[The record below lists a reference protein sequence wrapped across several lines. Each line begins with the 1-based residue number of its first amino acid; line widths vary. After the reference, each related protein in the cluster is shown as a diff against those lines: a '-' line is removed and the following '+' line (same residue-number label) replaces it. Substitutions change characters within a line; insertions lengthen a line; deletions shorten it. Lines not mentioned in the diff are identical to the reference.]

1 MEYGLYFHIPF
12 CLKKCNYCDFLSFN
26 SFDVYEDE
34 KERYFVALKEEWYI
48 KSELI
53 KAKDRI
59 DSIYIG
65 GGTPSFVDSIHI
77 ENIMEMVKKEKKLSK
92 NAEITIEVN
101 PGTVTF
107 EKLKAYH
114 DAGIN
119 RLSIG
124 IQSTHNRLL
133 KSLGRIHNVHDC
145 EETFRMAKDAGFR
158 NISADLIFGI
168 PQVEDE
174 PAQTYEEFHEDIQKI
189 LRWGARHVSAY
200 SLIVEDGTP
209 LCELFERGKA
219 KELDSET
226 ERKMYHN
233 IPELVKEYNLSQYE
247 ISNYA
252 RLDTTSV
259 HNLKYWKCLPY
270 IGFGLGAASYYP
282 LNRYNPQT
290 EYVRETNTANFKDYL
305 EFFFNGEKEI
315 ISFEEQ
321 MYEYMMLGF
330 RKNNGPDPG
339 PFYKRFGCSYFEKFK
354 DKLEY
359 LSQKGLIKLGRS
371 ARLTDKGR
379 DYANEVFRE
388 FIL

>member
-1 MEYGLYFHIPF
+1 
-12 CLKKCNYCDFLSFN
+12 
-26 SFDVYEDE
+26 
-34 KERYFVALKEEWYI
+34 
-48 KSELI
+48 
-53 KAKDRI
+53 
-59 DSIYIG
+59 
-65 GGTPSFVDSIHI
+65 
-77 ENIMEMVKKEKKLSK
+77 
-92 NAEITIEVN
+92 
-101 PGTVTF
+101 
-107 EKLKAYH
+107 
-114 DAGIN
+114 
-119 RLSIG
+119 
-124 IQSTHNRLL
+124 
-133 KSLGRIHNVHDC
+133 
-145 EETFRMAKDAGFR
+145 
-158 NISADLIFGI
+158 
-168 PQVEDE
+168 
-174 PAQTYEEFHEDIQKI
+174 
-189 LRWGARHVSAY
+189 
-200 SLIVEDGTP
+200 
-209 LCELFERGKA
+209 
-219 KELDSET
+219 
-226 ERKMYHN
+226 
-233 IPELVKEYNLSQYE
+233 
-247 ISNYA
+247 
-252 RLDTTSV
+252 
-259 HNLKYWKCLPY
+259 LPY